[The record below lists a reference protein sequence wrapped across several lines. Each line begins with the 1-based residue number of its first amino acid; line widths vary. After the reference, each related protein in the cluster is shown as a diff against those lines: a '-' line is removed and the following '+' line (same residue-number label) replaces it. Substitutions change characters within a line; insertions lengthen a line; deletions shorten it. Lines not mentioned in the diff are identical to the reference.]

1 MTDARQNALDYAHQ
15 QRGRFLDELKEFLAI
30 PSVSTSPEHKA
41 DVWRCAEWVAGQLRS
56 LGMERVQVMPT
67 GGHPVVYGEQLSAGK
82 ARAEQGRSDAP
93 TILIYGHYDVQ
104 PVDPLELWTSDPFK
118 AEVRGENLYAR
129 GASDMKGQVMASLKA
144 VEAVVKT
151 GGLPVNLKWLIE
163 GEEEIGSANLGDFI
177 KQNAK
182 MLKADFCI
190 NPDAGMIGADLPTI
204 TYGLRGLA
212 YFELRVFGPDRDLHS
227 GLFGGTVH
235 NPAQALAELIAGMH
249 DKKGRITLP
258 GFYDSVRKVSK
269 AERADIA
276 RLPTKPKHFL
286 QQTGVPALWGEP
298 EYSPE
303 ERVSIRPTLEVNGL
317 LSGFTGEGSKTVL
330 PAWAM
335 AKISCRLVPDQD
347 PQMIE
352 KSLVRYLK
360 QNAPKTIKW
369 ELKNLHNS
377 GVALTEKDS
386 VGVRAMA
393 KGLEQVWGKRPLFK
407 REGGS
412 IGVVVQLQK
421 YAGVESVLTGF
432 GLPED
437 NMHSPNEKLHL
448 PTWGRGID
456 AFINMFYNL
465 EG

>member
-1 MTDARQNALDYAHQ
+1 MA
-15 QRGRFLDELKEFLAI
+15 
-30 PSVSTSPEHKA
+30 
-41 DVWRCAEWVAGQLRS
+41 
-56 LGMERVQVMPT
+56 T
-67 GGHPVVYGEQLSAGK
+67 GGHPVVYGEQLQAGK
-82 ARAEQGRSDAP
+82 DAP
-93 TILIYGHYDVQ
+93 TVLIYGHYDVQ
-104 PVDPLELWTSDPFK
+104 PIDPLELWESHPFK
-118 AEVRGENLYAR
+118 AEVRGDHLYGR
-129 GASDMKGQVMASLKA
+129 GASDMKGQVIASLKA
-144 VEAVVKT
+144 VESIVQT
-151 GGLPVNLKWLIE
+151 GKLPVNLKWLLE
-163 GEEEIGSANLGDFI
+163 GEEEIGSEHLGDFI
-177 KQNAK
+177 KKNAK

-190 NPDAGMIGADLPTI
+190 NPDAGMINAESPTI

-212 YFELRVFGPDRDLHS
+212 YFEIRVHGPDHDLHS

-258 GFYDSVRKVSK
+258 GFYDSVRQVGK

-276 RLPTKPKHFL
+276 RLPTTAKHFL
-286 QQTGVPALWGEP
+286 KQTGAPALWGEP
-298 EYSPE
+298 SYSPE

-347 PQMIE
+347 PDEIHKCMVNYM
-352 KSLVRYLK
+352 KK
-360 QNAPKTIKW
+360 HAPRTIKW
-369 ELKNLHNS
+369 EVKNLHHS
-377 GVALTEKDS
+377 GVAITEKDS
-386 VGVRAMA
+386 VGIRAMA

-421 YAGVESVLTGF
+421 HAGVESVLTGF

-465 EG
+465 E